1 MQFLDGKLLFSASD
15 LVNFL
20 GCKQSSLDLRDL
32 TDPIKTPVAMPGM
45 SWSSDGLT
53 HGK

>member
-20 GCKQSSLDLRDL
+20 GCKHATYLDIRNLADEVAIPERDAATVL
-32 TDPIKTPVAMPGM
+32 IFEK
-45 SWSSDGLT
+45 GLA
-53 HGK
+53 